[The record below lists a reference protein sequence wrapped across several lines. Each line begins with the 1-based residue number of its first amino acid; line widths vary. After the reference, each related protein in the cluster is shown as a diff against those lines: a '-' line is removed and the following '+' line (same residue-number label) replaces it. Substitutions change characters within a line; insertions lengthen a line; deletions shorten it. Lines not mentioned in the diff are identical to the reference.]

1 MMKFFFAL
9 LFILCSSSLTA
20 QDDLTK
26 ARTAFNNKQYDAAIP
41 ILQQYLVANSRHVEA
56 NFLLGE
62 SYRLKGDL
70 QKALEQLDRTL
81 DFDDEYE
88 PALASIIRVYGALK
102 QWDKA
107 QKAYNE
113 AAKYHKK
120 GIAAP
125 LAYAQTYLDADSVDK
140 ASIYFSKVKEVDEK
154 NADAYVGLAEVY
166 ARQNVIV
173 LAVDNLRT
181 ATQLRPNDPT
191 LWYRLA
197 TTILKNRVLNAD
209 QIREVIAALQKSID
223 LDPTNSQAVM
233 DAANIFYRIK
243 YWREAAEFFKKYNDM
258 VKDNAE
264 AWEKYAVSAY
274 NAKAYPDAI
283 PGLEKAIKLNPKS
296 YDLKPMLAHCY
307 YLTKEY
313 KKSIDSYKS
322 IPADS
327 LGKDEVY
334 RMGYSYF
341 QLKDTVNAIKFL
353 ERTLSMDQ
361 DYMDAVGTLAFIYVS
376 QKKYDLAVVQYDKI
390 LTKDPE
396 NSTALFYA
404 GFGNY
409 ILERYE
415 SAKAHYKKLI
425 IHRPNILQAYQI
437 IGQIYS
443 LQDSIDQGRYYG
455 NKLVELADSAAT
467 ADKADA
473 KKVIQHNAM
482 SISGYRMLA
491 SFDWKEKKV
500 KESIDRLEKAVSYE
514 KEKKDEN
521 LHLFLAQMYAVRSGD
536 KELLAS
542 EAKEYREKA
551 CKEYGVVLK
560 LNPKNAAAKKESAQM
575 NCDK

>member
-1 MMKFFFAL
+1 MKLVATL
-9 LFILCSSSLTA
+9 LFILCSSNLFA

-26 ARTAFNNKQYDAAIP
+26 ARTAFNNKEYDAAIP
-41 ILQQYLVANSRHVEA
+41 LLQQYLTNNARNVEA

-62 SYRLKGDL
+62 SYRIKGDL
-70 QKALEQLDRTL
+70 QKAQEQLDRTL

-107 QKAYNE
+107 QKSYNE

-125 LAYAQTYLDADSVDK
+125 LAFAQAYLDADSVDK
-140 ASIYFSKVKEVDEK
+140 ASIYFSKVKEVDDK
-154 NADAYVGLAEVY
+154 NADAYIGLSEVY

-181 ATQLRPNDPT
+181 ATQLRPNDPS

-223 LDPTNSQAVM
+223 LDPTNAKAVL

-258 VKDNAE
+258 VPDNAE
-264 AWEKYAVSAY
+264 AWEKYAISAY

-283 PGLEKAIKLNPKS
+283 PGLEKAIKLNPMS
-296 YDLKPMLAHCY
+296 FELKPMLAHCY
-307 YLTKEY
+307 YLTSEY
-313 KKSIDSYKS
+313 KKSIDLYKS
-322 IPADS
+322 LPADS

-341 QLKDTVNAIKFL
+341 KLKDTLNAIKFL
-353 ERTLSMDQ
+353 ETTLSMDQ
-361 DYMDAVGTLAFIYVS
+361 DYMDAVGTLAAIYVS
-376 QKKYDLAVVQYDKI
+376 QKKYDLAVTQYERI
-390 LTKDPE
+390 LAKDPD
-396 NSTALFYA
+396 NITALFYQ
-404 GFGNY
+404 GFSCY

-415 SAKAHYKKLI
+415 CAKTSYKRLLAL
-425 IHRPNILQAYQI
+425 RPGMMQGHQIL
-437 IGQIYS
+437 GQIYS
-443 LQDSIDQGRYYG
+443 LQDSIEQGRVYG
-455 NKLVELADSAAT
+455 NNLIALADSAAT
-467 ADKADA
+467 ADKKDA
-473 KKVIQHNAM
+473 KKVAQHNAM
-482 SISGYRMLA
+482 SISGYRLLA

-500 KESIDRLEKAVSYE
+500 KDAIDKLEKAVGYE

-521 LHLFLAQMYAVRSGD
+521 LHLFLAQMYAVQSGD

-542 EAKEYREKA
+542 EAKAYREKA
-551 CKEYGVVLK
+551 CKEYALVLK

-575 NCDK
+575 NCGK